1 LLLLFGRLPCPH
13 LHFRFFPQPPPAPSL
28 SFPSVDFSVFLGLG
42 EKQKLTAFLKC
53 NFEGNKFI
61 PQHKNICFKKKF
73 QMPGGNKNA
82 VTHTHT
88 QTILVSRRY
97 FFFILFLNF
106 LFYYF
111 YLLISLSGDR

>member
-1 LLLLFGRLPCPH
+1 VKNKNLQLFSSAISRETNLFH
-13 LHFRFFPQPPPAPSL
+13 NTKTFAL
-28 SFPSVDFSVFLGLG
+28 
-42 EKQKLTAFLKC
+42 
-53 NFEGNKFI
+53 
-61 PQHKNICFKKKF
+61 KKKF